1 MLIRL
6 DNLTEQARLLVNS
19 RLDHLDSSLH
29 QEINK
34 SIHSHPETAYEEFFA
49 HDTITKY
56 LQNLGFKVKKHAYG
70 LKTSFEASLG
80 SGGRQVV
87 FCAEYDALPGIGH
100 GCGHN
105 LIATASVG
113 AFLGAAHALA
123 TLKIPGRLRLL
134 GTPAEENG
142 CGKGKLIEAGAFDPP
157 EDVAAAIMAHAVP
170 ASLINSDTGVAGLRL
185 ISSHQ
190 FRVEFRGH
198 AAHAGG
204 EPWNGVNALDAAV
217 AAYSNVS
224 LLRQQIH
231 PDERIHGVIE
241 DGGTIPGVIPDYTR
255 MHWNVRSPTME
266 RGEKLL
272 QRVKACLEAGAAATG
287 CQINYILQVPS
298 FQPNLA
304 ALLTVCSSPTYMDL
318 RVNQTLC
325 KTYVQDMA
333 RLGQTV
339 ALNMAEPATASTD
352 MGNVS
357 YLVPSF
363 HGAFTITSD
372 PSVAIHSPKFAEAA
386 STNHAHAA
394 AIKTAKGMAMLAIRV
409 LIEENVAAGAR
420 RDFETDK

>member
-19 RLDHLDSSLH
+19 HLDTLDSSLH
-29 QEINK
+29 QQINK
-34 SIHSHPETAYEEFFA
+34 AIHSHPETAYEEFFA
-49 HDTITKY
+49 HDTITNY
-56 LQNLGFKVKKHAYG
+56 LQDLGFQVTKHAYG

-105 LIATASVG
+105 LIATASIG

-123 TLKIPGRLRLL
+123 TLKIPGRIRLL

-142 CGKGKLIEAGAFDPP
+142 CGKGALIKAGAFDPP
-157 EDVAAAIMAHAVP
+157 EDVATAIMAHPVP
-170 ASLINSDTGVAGLRL
+170 ASFINSDTGVAGLRL

-204 EPWNGVNALDAAV
+204 EPWNGINALDAAV

-287 CQINYILQVPS
+287 CQINYI
-298 FQPNLA
+298 F
-304 ALLTVCSSPTYMDL
+304 SPTYMDL
-318 RVNQTLC
+318 RVNETLC

-333 RLGQTV
+333 RLGQTI

-372 PSVAIHSPKFAEAA
+372 PNVAIHSPKFAEAA
-386 STNHAHAA
+386 STDEAHATA
-394 AIKTAKGMAMLAIRV
+394 MKTAKGMAMLAIRV
-409 LIEENVAAGAR
+409 LIEENIANGAR

>member
-6 DNLTEQARLLVNS
+6 DSLTEQARLLINS
-19 RLDHLDSSLH
+19 RLDDLDSSLH
-29 QEINK
+29 HQINEA
-34 SIHSHPETAYEEFFA
+34 IHSHPETAYEEFFA
-49 HDTITKY
+49 HDTITKH
-56 LQNLGFKVKKHAYG
+56 LQDLGFQVTKHAYG

-105 LIATASVG
+105 LIATAAVG

-170 ASLINSDTGVAGLRL
+170 ASLIDSDTGVAGLRL

-287 CQINYILQVPS
+287 CQINYI
-298 FQPNLA
+298 F
-304 ALLTVCSSPTYMDL
+304 SPTYMDL

-325 KTYVQDMA
+325 KTYVRDMA

-372 PSVAIHSPKFAEAA
+372 PNVAIHSPKFAEAA
-386 STNHAHAA
+386 STDDAHAA

>member
-6 DNLTEQARLLVNS
+6 DSLTEQARLLINS
-19 RLDHLDSSLH
+19 RLDDLDSSLH
-29 QEINK
+29 QQINK
-34 SIHSHPETAYEEFFA
+34 AIHSHPETAYEEFFA
-49 HDTITKY
+49 HDIITKY
-56 LQNLGFKVKKHAYG
+56 LQDLGFRVTKHAYG

-87 FCAEYDALPGIGH
+87 FCTEYDALPGIGH

-170 ASLINSDTGVAGLRL
+170 ASLIDSDTGVAGLRL

-272 QRVKACLEAGAAATG
+272 QRVKACLEAGAVATG
-287 CQINYILQVPS
+287 CQINYILQVL
-298 FQPNLA
+298 QR
-304 ALLTVCSSPTYMDL
+304 TWT
-318 RVNQTLC
+318 
-325 KTYVQDMA
+325 
-333 RLGQTV
+333 
-339 ALNMAEPATASTD
+339 
-352 MGNVS
+352 
-357 YLVPSF
+357 
-363 HGAFTITSD
+363 
-372 PSVAIHSPKFAEAA
+372 
-386 STNHAHAA
+386 
-394 AIKTAKGMAMLAIRV
+394 
-409 LIEENVAAGAR
+409 
-420 RDFETDK
+420 

>member
-1 MLIRL
+1 MLQTPQFDVDKINYKPPLNSKNGICRPENNSNAKMVNVPLGQGCCSAELATSASDSSSFPTRSGGAIFHLSTYSIALFISAVFLIAPDCTLFLWRLGIQSTITMLIRL
-6 DNLTEQARLLVNS
+6 DSLTEQARLLINS
-19 RLDHLDSSLH
+19 RLDDLDSSLH
-29 QEINK
+29 QQINK
-34 SIHSHPETAYEEFFA
+34 AIHSHPETAYEEFFA

-56 LQNLGFKVKKHAYG
+56 LQDLGFRVTKHAYG

-170 ASLINSDTGVAGLRL
+170 ASLIDSDTGVAGLRL

-287 CQINYILQVPS
+287 CQINYILQGP
-298 FQPNLA
+298 
-304 ALLTVCSSPTYMDL
+304 
-318 RVNQTLC
+318 
-325 KTYVQDMA
+325 
-333 RLGQTV
+333 G
-339 ALNMAEPATASTD
+339 
-352 MGNVS
+352 
-357 YLVPSF
+357 
-363 HGAFTITSD
+363 FTFN
-372 PSVAIHSPKFAEAA
+372 P
-386 STNHAHAA
+386 
-394 AIKTAKGMAMLAIRV
+394 V
-409 LIEENVAAGAR
+409 L
-420 RDFETDK
+420 

>member
-1 MLIRL
+1 MLVPVN
-6 DNLTEQARLLVNS
+6 DPTEQARALINS
-19 RLDHLDSSLH
+19 RLNELDSSLH
-29 QEINK
+29 GGINK
-34 SIHSHPETAYEEFFA
+34 AIHSHPEAAYQEFFA
-49 HDTITKY
+49 HGTITTY
-56 LQNLGFKVKKHAYG
+56 LQDLGFQVTKHAYG
-70 LKTSFEASLG
+70 LETSFEASLG

-105 LIATASVG
+105 LIATASIG
-113 AFLGAAHALA
+113 AFLGAAHALV
-123 TLKIPGRLRLL
+123 TLKLPGRLRLL

-142 CGKGKLIEAGAFDPP
+142 CGKGELIKAGAFNPP
-157 EDVAAAIMAHAVP
+157 EDVAAAIMAHPVP
-170 ASLINSDTGVAGLRL
+170 ASLIGSNTGVAGLKL

-231 PDERIHGVIE
+231 PDERVHGVIE
-241 DGGTIPGVIPDYTR
+241 VGGTIPGVITDYTR
-255 MHWNVRSPTME
+255 MHWNVRSPTVE

-272 QRVKACLEAGAAATG
+272 GRVKACLEAGATATA
-287 CQINYILQVPS
+287 NSLS
-298 FQPNLA
+298 
-304 ALLTVCSSPTYMDL
+304 SSPTYMNL
-318 RVNQTLC
+318 RANQTLC
-325 KTYVQDMA
+325 KSYVQDMG

-339 ALNMAEPATASTD
+339 VLDMDEPASASTD

-363 HGAFTITSD
+363 HGAFAITSD
-372 PSVAIHSPKFAEAA
+372 PGTAIHSPKFAEAA
-386 STNHAHAA
+386 STSEAHAA
-394 AIKTAKGMAMLAIRV
+394 AINVAKGMAMMAIRV
-409 LIEENVAAGAR
+409 LLEESLAGEAR
-420 RDFETDK
+420 RDFETGD

>member
-19 RLDHLDSSLH
+19 RLDALNSSLH
-29 QEINK
+29 QQINK
-34 SIHSHPETAYEEFFA
+34 AIHSHPETAYEEFFA

-56 LQNLGFKVKKHAYG
+56 LQDLGFQVTKHAYG

-105 LIATASVG
+105 LIATASIG

-123 TLKIPGRLRLL
+123 TLKIPGL
-134 GTPAEENG
+134 
-142 CGKGKLIEAGAFDPP
+142 
-157 EDVAAAIMAHAVP
+157 
-170 ASLINSDTGVAGLRL
+170 
-185 ISSHQ
+185 
-190 FRVEFRGH
+190 
-198 AAHAGG
+198 
-204 EPWNGVNALDAAV
+204 

-272 QRVKACLEAGAAATG
+272 ERVKACLEAGAAATG
-287 CQINYILQVPS
+287 CQINYI
-298 FQPNLA
+298 F
-304 ALLTVCSSPTYMDL
+304 SPTYMDL
-318 RVNQTLC
+318 RVNETLC

-372 PSVAIHSPKFAEAA
+372 PNVAIHSPKFAEAA
-386 STNHAHAA
+386 SADEAHATA
-394 AIKTAKGMAMLAIRV
+394 MKTAKGMAMLAIRV
-409 LIEENVAAGAR
+409 LIEENIAHGAR

>member
-6 DNLTEQARLLVNS
+6 DSLTEQARLLINS
-19 RLDHLDSSLH
+19 RLDDLDSSLH
-29 QEINK
+29 QQINK
-34 SIHSHPETAYEEFFA
+34 AIHSHPETAYEEFFA

-56 LQNLGFKVKKHAYG
+56 LQDLGFRVTKHAYG

-170 ASLINSDTGVAGLRL
+170 ASLIDSDTGVAGLRL

-287 CQINYILQVPS
+287 FLQH
-298 FQPNLA
+298 
-304 ALLTVCSSPTYMDL
+304 
-318 RVNQTLC
+318 
-325 KTYVQDMA
+325 MA

-372 PSVAIHSPKFAEAA
+372 PNVAIHSPKFAEAA
-386 STNHAHAA
+386 STDEAHGT
-394 AIKTAKGMAMLAIRV
+394 AIKTAKGMAMLAMRV